1 MLTTPHESM
10 PRRPAKVTFL
20 DIDGT
25 LLPAGTSTVPDR
37 TRRAVAD
44 VMARG
49 IKVVLA
55 TGRPVHN
62 VLPVAEQFGMGQGC
76 FFIAS
81 NGAVTGVVTGN
92 RRHPYELLDQRTF
105 DPRGAFSVAM
115 AAHREVRMA
124 VEVPGVGWRVNARF
138 APGQL
143 SGEQELVPP
152 KQLWSDGEITRA
164 IIRAPGVAG
173 LVPDLVGAGYTA
185 YAAGL
190 DHVDITRRNVS
201 KWTEADR
208 LRRRWR
214 IDRFDTAAA
223 GDGENDLPL
232 IRQAGWSCAMW
243 HAPRHVLEAANYVA
257 GPVSEEGVVPWL
269 DSLVLSNR
277 VARPLPVRAGTGAS

>member
-10 PRRPAKVTFL
+10 PCRPAKVAFL
-20 DIDGT
+20 DIDDT
-25 LLPAGTSTVPDR
+25 LLPAGSSVVPDR
-37 TRRAVAD
+37 TRRAVTD

-49 IKVVLA
+49 VKVVLT

-62 VLPVAEQFGMGQGC
+62 VLPVAEQFGMGPGC

-81 NGAVTGVVTGN
+81 NGAVTGVFTGN
-92 RRHPYELLDQRTF
+92 RRTPFELLDQRTF
-105 DPRGAFSVAM
+105 DARGAFSVAM
-115 AAHREVRMA
+115 SAHREARMA
-124 VEVPGVGWRVNARF
+124 VEVPGVGWRVNAPF

-152 KQLWSDGEITRA
+152 KQLWSGGEVTRA
-164 IIRAPGVAG
+164 VVRAPGAAG

-185 YAAGL
+185 YAAGP
-190 DHVDITRRNVS
+190 DHVDITRRHVS

-232 IRQAGWSCAMW
+232 IRQAGWSCAMR
-243 HAPRHVLEAANYVA
+243 HAPRHVQEAANYVA
-257 GPVSEEGVVPWL
+257 DPVSVEGIVPWL

-277 VARPLPVRAGTGAS
+277 VARPVPVRAGARAS